1 MTSDHRTAPSNRSR
15 QATAREFLAVAFR
28 RKWLII
34 GLVVVTTI
42 TVVTAVL
49 TTPTTWRSIGKVAV
63 RRGEPESLLQTS
75 RRLSGWEEELA
86 TEIQVIRSQP
96 VAERAQALL
105 DERART
111 GGPKVGLAPGG
122 LDAEVVGA
130 SNAVLIAYADRDP
143 KVAEAACDAVI
154 TAYVA
159 YRQETLN
166 LAYPKAFFDG
176 ELGTVMHDLER
187 LELQRRNFTT
197 ANDAVA
203 IDDRQRATVSAVS
216 DLQRRRNEVLSDLE
230 EARMS
235 LRQMQAIAADPS
247 SDVPTFG
254 GAAGEQVLIDLRM
267 KVVTQETKLA
277 QLRERL
283 REDAPDVQNA
293 AMTLETLRALLRR
306 ETEARVKVAQS
317 RVEALEARLKPID
330 TELARLQADL
340 QVMPGKQMSLA
351 EMDREIVVLKERYSE
366 LVKSSDQARIVQQT
380 TSTVNVL
387 VLEPAGRAAPMNQR
401 DYVRL
406 ALAPAFSLV
415 VGIGL
420 AFFVDGLDTRVR
432 TAADAETVL
441 DLPVLATLRERRRR
455 KQLIAPSEETA
466 SR

>member
-1 MTSDHRTAPSNRSR
+1 MTPDHRAAPSNRSR
-15 QATAREFLAVAFR
+15 QATAREFLAVIFR
-28 RKWLII
+28 RKALII
-34 GLVVVTTI
+34 GLVVVTTL

-49 TTPTTWRSIGKVAV
+49 TTPTTWRSIGKVAI

-75 RRLSGWEEELA
+75 RRMSGWEEELA

-96 VAERAQALL
+96 VAERAQVLL
-105 DERART
+105 DERARR
-111 GGPKVGLAPGG
+111 GGPRVALAPGD

-176 ELGTVMHDLER
+176 ELGRVSRDLER
-187 LELQRRNFTT
+187 LEAQRRSYTT
-197 ANDAVA
+197 NNDAAA
-203 IDDRQRATVSAVS
+203 IDDRQRAAVSSIS
-216 DLQRRRNEVLSDLE
+216 DLQSRRNQVLSDLE
-230 EARMS
+230 EARAS

-247 SDVPTFG
+247 TDVPTFG

-267 KVVTQETKLA
+267 KIVTQETKLA
-277 QLRERL
+277 QMRERL

-293 AMTLETLRALLRR
+293 AMTLETLRGLLRR
-306 ETEARVKVAQS
+306 ETESRAKVSLS

-330 TELARLQADL
+330 DELNRIQADL
-340 QVMPGKQMSLA
+340 AVMPGKQMSLA
-351 EMDREIVVLKERYSE
+351 EMDRELAVLKDRYSE
-366 LVKSSDQARIVQQT
+366 LVQSSDRARIVQQT
-380 TSTVNVL
+380 TSTVTIL
-387 VLEPAGRAAPMNQR
+387 VLEPAGKSTPMNQR

-432 TAADAETVL
+432 TAADAETVV

-455 KQLIAPSEETA
+455 KELIAPSEEAA